1 MNDLHVSQHTD
12 STLRWGGLA
21 GIGGSL
27 LMLFTFGFVAAF
39 VGMDITAEQS
49 LTTFPEIRAAR
60 IVENTLYLAVLLLW
74 VLHFLALHR
83 GLRNIRPTPALF
95 GTVLSILGLVLLAA
109 GAVPHLATAPLSE
122 LYQAPGATPQD
133 QTTLVLLWQGIHAV
147 FNALLYTGL
156 VIVPLGLMAIGV
168 AMLGTPQYGRRIG
181 RSTVALGVAGLAAAA
196 AVLVGG
202 PPKMAAVG
210 LLALIGFHLTLGW
223 KTLKLARASHS
234 RTLAGA

>member
-1 MNDLHVSQHTD
+1 
-12 STLRWGGLA
+12 
-21 GIGGSL
+21 
-27 LMLFTFGFVAAF
+27 MLFTFGFVAAF
-39 VGMDITAEQS
+39 VGDITAEQS

-60 IVENTLYLAVLLLW
+60 IVENTLYLAILLLW

-109 GAVPHLATAPLSE
+109 GALPHVATAPLSD
-122 LYQAPGATPQD
+122 LYQSPEATPSD
-133 QTTLVLLWQGIHAV
+133 QTTLVLLWHGIDAV
-147 FNALLYTGL
+147 FDALLYTGL
-156 VIVPLGLMAIGV
+156 VIVPLGLMALGV

-210 LLALIGFHLTLGW
+210 VLALIGFHLTLGW

-234 RTLAGA
+234 RTPAGA